1 MGLTLTNADAA
12 LKEDYEPAIREQL
25 NNAFMIL
32 SQIEKT
38 SKDVEGRRVV
48 LSLHVTRNS
57 GVGARAE
64 LGTLPTAG
72 NQGYVEERVGMRYNY
87 GRIQVSGPV
96 MRAMKSDTGSF
107 VRAVDS
113 ETKGVVTDL
122 KVDVNRQI
130 WGTSDGV
137 IVGALSSA
145 GQVITLDAT
154 ATASQVRQLSI
165 GMVIDVGTV
174 ANPTLRASAVSISAI
189 NDSNP
194 AAVTV
199 TVVGALGAVADT
211 DFIFRAGAGGSGS
224 SQKEL
229 TGLQTIVDD
238 ANSLFN
244 VDPASYP
251 VWKSYVDG
259 ASGVNRTP
267 TETLFAKV
275 AQQVNIRSGQD
286 PDLWVTSDGVHRA
299 FAANLQSQKRFTNT
313 VDLKGGYAGLE
324 INAGG
329 VRPSALIWDKDAPNN
344 KAFALSTPHLQQ
356 NQESEWEFMQE
367 DGAVLSRV
375 SGVDAYEATLFKYHE
390 VTTDQRNAHGL
401 IEDLSEL

>member
-12 LKEDYEPAIREQL
+12 LKEDYEPAVREQL

-38 SKDVEGRRVV
+38 AKDVEGRRVV

-64 LGTLPTAG
+64 LGDLPNAG

-96 MRAMKSDTGSF
+96 MRAMKSDAGSF

-122 KVDVNRQI
+122 KVDVNRQV
-130 WGTSDGV
+130 WGTSNGV
-137 IVGALSSA
+137 IVAALSSA
-145 GQVITLDAT
+145 GQVITLAST

-165 GMVIDVGTV
+165 GEVIDVGTV
-174 ANPTLRASAVSISAI
+174 ANPTLKASAVQITAI
-189 NDSNP
+189 DDSVP
-194 AAVTV
+194 TAVTV
-199 TVVGALGAVADT
+199 TVSGTLGAVAGT
-211 DFIFRAGAGGSGS
+211 DFIFRSGAGGSGA

-229 TGLQTIVDD
+229 TGLQSIVDD

-259 ASGVNRTP
+259 NSGTNRTP

-275 AQQVNIRSGQD
+275 AQQVNIRSGED

-313 VDLKGGYAGLE
+313 VDLKGGYSGLE

-329 VRPSALIWDKDAPNN
+329 VRPSALTWDKDAPNN
-344 KAFALSTPHLQQ
+344 KAFAINTSHLQQ

-367 DGAVLSRV
+367 DGAILSRV
-375 SGVDAYEATLFKYHE
+375 SGKDAYEATLFKYHE
-390 VTTDQRNAHGL
+390 VTTDKRNSHGL